1 MPGHVGV
8 GGSGGGGVRAMAVRD
23 QRARVL
29 YRLPEQRR
37 FGARGMPGLLTMALL
52 AVVLFLG
59 GLVVGRASMTRDQAP
74 VAAAPAT
81 TAPAVT
87 ATPAPGETAT
97 PGTVAATPAAGAATS
112 RVGPRKLEHGVGV
125 GYANS
130 RQGAVAA
137 AANYSTVLSSDL
149 ILDTAT
155 RRAAIDTLAAPE
167 ARAGLQKTFDQAVA
181 SLRKGLG
188 ITAENAG
195 SVKVLMRAHPVGWKV
210 DDYGNGTA
218 TVAIW
223 VTGVTGSIGGTGPPA
238 PIREGWGTTTAR
250 LRWVKG
256 DWKLVDSTTVDG
268 PLPIADV
275 SPPTPAPELV
285 SKASE
290 FKEFTYAP
298 GP

>member
-1 MPGHVGV
+1 
-8 GGSGGGGVRAMAVRD
+8 MAVGD

-37 FGARGMPGLLTMALL
+37 FGAGGMPGLVTMALL
-52 AVVLFLG
+52 ALVLFLG
-59 GLVVGRASMTRDQAP
+59 GLVIGRASMTRDRAG
-74 VAAAPAT
+74 ATAAPAT

-97 PGTVAATPAAGAATS
+97 PGTAAAATEGAAAS
-112 RVGPRKLEHGVGV
+112 RVGPRRFVEGVGV
-125 GYANS
+125 GYARS
-130 RQGAVAA
+130 QQGAVAA
-137 AANYSTVLSSDL
+137 AANYSSVLSSAL
-149 ILDTAT
+149 ILDTAR

-167 ARAGLQKTFDQAVA
+167 AKAGLQKTFDQAVA

-188 ITAENAG
+188 VTGADTDN
-195 SVKVLMRAHPVGWKV
+195 VQVLMRANPVGWKV
-210 DDYGNGTA
+210 DDYRDGTA
-218 TVAIW
+218 RVAIW
-223 VTGVTGSIGGTGPPA
+223 VSGVTGSIGGTGPPV
-238 PIREGWGTTTAR
+238 PIREGWGTTTMN